1 MKQEQQHDLSN
12 FSCVAVKYYIVHW
25 EPEVNKKEI
34 VSLLMLSEVPVKF
47 TCRQRT
53 PVVRIGS
60 IIALK
65 SITQLRFCV
74 MGS

>member
-1 MKQEQQHDLSN
+1 MRQEQQHDLSN
-12 FSCVAVKYYIVHW
+12 SSGVSIKYYIVHW
-25 EPEVNKKEI
+25 EPEVNKEEI
-34 VSLLMLSEVPVKF
+34 VSLLTLSEVPVKF
-47 TCRQRT
+47 TCRQCT
-53 PVVRIGS
+53 SVARIRS